1 VDSTSESTSSQAESS
16 NRVAVDVNESG
27 LDISAIS
34 AKRRLVEKILKSHG
48 RTDDDTRKLDIEISS
63 YLACK
68 PITASAAD
76 DAMLFWKT
84 YAANFCAK
92 FPTLQHVARCYI
104 YPSRRRVSL

>member
-1 VDSTSESTSSQAESS
+1 MTLCFETAVLKARCESHLAAVDSTSESTSSQADGS

-27 LDISAIS
+27 LSLDISAIS

-48 RTDDDTRKLDIEISS
+48 RTDDDTRKLDIEISF

-68 PITASAAD
+68 PTASEAD

-84 YAANFCAK
+84 YRLN
-92 FPTLQHVARCYI
+92 T
-104 YPSRRRVSL
+104 